1 MAVSKWEINKIGL
14 IDFWYYD
21 EEEFHFSE
29 GRLLLR
35 GSNGSGKSVTMQSFI
50 PLLLDGNKASERLD
64 PFGSKARRLENYLL
78 EEGDDRQERTGYL
91 YMEFKRKESDTYL
104 TIGIGMRAR
113 RGKNLESWY
122 FFITDGRRI
131 GKDFLLYKKLED
143 KITLSKQELKNRIGE
158 GGILVESQKEY
169 MKLVNEQL
177 FGYENS
183 DEYKELI
190 DLLIQLRTPKLSKD
204 FKPTV
209 INEILSKSLQSL
221 SEDDLRPMSEA
232 IENMDNLKS
241 RLESVKQS
249 KKAADKI
256 NDVYQKYNQVLLYEK
271 ALNFHENH
279 KQIQQSEKIIKE
291 NNEKKTE
298 WEEQLKAE
306 EKKEEQLGIELSAIE
321 EKKKDL
327 DQNDAAKI
335 REKQKELEDTTV
347 NLKKQLTEKEKLL
360 EQKKEK
366 QLELQ
371 QEEKKKQ
378 DEKQQKE
385 TEIKKQLDC
394 MDEYLEH
401 VSFDEQEF
409 LRKEL
414 TEEMEKPYHFEPVKG
429 QADILLSHVSE
440 GIEVLRQEQKAAKEQ
455 DDLLYSLEENERDK
469 EQRERNALLLES
481 AQREV
486 TEEFTEHLY
495 QWNGDNQE
503 LILPE
508 EELRKIINYMNQF
521 SMDSDFNQ
529 VRETIW
535 QEKSQ
540 RTAGLEKE
548 SIHLSQKH
556 KEAAE
561 VVVNR
566 QKELEEWRNQKDPE
580 PVKDEAVLKNR
591 AALEKAGIPFYPFY
605 KLIDFAEDGTQ
616 EQRNN
621 LEEALIH
628 MGLLDALIV
637 PSNYRDKV
645 LSMDKGVRD
654 CYLFGNVSKIEK
666 NLFSSLHIDEEI
678 NDIIL
683 YQEIVGILN
692 GIGLSDG
699 NTFISTDGNFG
710 IGVLKGTITKEY
722 KAKYIGVKA
731 RENYRLEMIEQLN
744 QLLSEEMNQE
754 EQLRN
759 QKEKMDNRIAVL
771 QQEYETFPSAE
782 DVRIA
787 AKDYGEECV
796 KIEQKKAE
804 IELLK
809 VKIKSVSEEL
819 NNIRIKAEK
828 ICRLVY
834 LKADLELFMQVKS
847 DLEGYRKEIYQLENF
862 HLTYL
867 HLVETLVS
875 VEGQLED
882 LRADMDD
889 ILYDTGNLTR
899 GIRKNQLEI
908 ENCEEQLKLCNYEQI
923 KAELELCIERLK
935 KIPNEIRSAAAKQA
949 ELQSG
954 LIYMGKEQQ
963 EREERLEIQR
973 SGLEL
978 SEKGF
983 VDEYKLGYV
992 PDLMEQ
998 VIGEAGGVPNVLQL
1012 AKKVIR
1018 VLALSEER
1026 RGEDYARTLQERFY
1040 LNISELVE
1048 YNLTMKEIFA
1058 DSSMKR
1064 LDIQAKYQGKQIS
1077 FASLIENLA
1086 KDIDVQENLVNDSDR
1101 ELFEDILANTISKKI
1116 RYRIY
1121 KSEEWVNKMNIL
1133 MGSMNTSSGL
1143 TLSLR
1148 WKEKRAEQ
1156 EEQLDTR
1163 ELVSLLKKDAEIMQE
1178 EEFKKLSDHFHSKVE
1193 EARRILSDTGNVQSF
1208 HAIMREVLDYRKWF
1222 EFQLYF
1228 QKTGVAKKEMT
1239 NNAFFTFSGGEKAMA
1254 MYVPL
1259 FSAVVAKYQGARSDA
1274 PRLVSLD
1281 EAFAGVD
1288 ETNIRD
1294 MFRLM
1299 VEFDFEFIIN
1309 SQILWGDYDSV
1320 PHLAIYQLL
1329 RPENAKFVSV
1339 IPYYWDGK
1347 QKQVVTDKEVFER

>member
-21 EEEFHFSE
+21 EEEFHFLE

-91 YMEFKRKESDTYL
+91 YMEFKRKESDAYL

-143 KITLSKQELKNRIGE
+143 KITLTKQELKNRLGE
-158 GGILVESQKEY
+158 GGILAESQKEY

-177 FGYENS
+177 FGYENA

-241 RLESVKQS
+241 RLESMKLS

-256 NDVYQKYNQVLLYEK
+256 NDIYQKYNQVLLFEK
-271 ALNFHENH
+271 ASQLNENG
-279 KQIQQSEKIIKE
+279 KQIQQSEKMIKE
-291 NNEKKTE
+291 NENKKKQ
-298 WEEQLKAE
+298 WEEELRAE
-306 EKKEEQLGIELSAIE
+306 KGREEDLLRELADLE

-327 DQNDAAKI
+327 DENDATKL
-335 REKQKELEDTTV
+335 REKQKELEEVTAGIET
-347 NLKKQLTEKEKLL
+347 QLKEKDKLL
-360 EQKKEK
+360 AQKKEK
-366 QLELQ
+366 QLEL
-371 QEEKKKQ
+371 EKNEKKKSE
-378 DEKQQKE
+378 EKQLKE
-385 TEIKKQLDC
+385 AEIISHLDN
-394 MDEYLEH
+394 MDEYLDQ
-401 VSFDEQEF
+401 VTFDEHEF

-414 TEEMEKPYHFEPVKG
+414 TEALEEPYHFQPIKG
-429 QADILLSHVSE
+429 QVDTLLSRVTE
-440 GIEVLRQEQKAAKEQ
+440 GVEVLRQEKKIAKEQ
-455 DDLLYSLEENERDK
+455 DDSIYSLEEK
-469 EQRERNALLLES
+469 EKELEQWEKNALLLEES
-481 AQREV
+481 QREV
-486 TEEFTEHLY
+486 TEEFIEHLY
-495 QWNGDNQE
+495 QWNSKNRE

-508 EELRKIINYMNQF
+508 EEIRNIISFMNQF
-521 SMDSDFNQ
+521 SINAEFNQ
-529 VRETIW
+529 IRDKIW
-535 QEKSQ
+535 KEKSQ
-540 RTAGLEKE
+540 RAAELEKKT
-548 SIHLSQKH
+548 IFTAQQL
-556 KEAAE
+556 KEAE
-561 VVVNR
+561 KVVLDR
-566 QKELEEWRNQKDPE
+566 QKELEEWCNKKDPE
-580 PVKDEAVLKNR
+580 PPKEEAILKSR
-591 AALEKAGIPFYPFY
+591 AALEKAEIPFYPFY
-605 KLIDFAEDGTQ
+605 KLIDFGDKMKEEEKDY
-616 EQRNN
+616 
-621 LEEALIH
+621 LEEALLH

-637 PSNYRDKV
+637 PSNYREKV
-645 LSMDKGVRD
+645 LGMDNGLRD
-654 CYLFGNVSKIEK
+654 KYLFGDVIKAPD
-666 NLFSSLHIDEEI
+666 NLFSTLNIDGEM

-692 GIGLSDG
+692 GIGLTEG
-699 NTFISTDGNFG
+699 NTFIDKEGNFG
-710 IGVLKGTITKEY
+710 LGILKGTITKEY
-722 KAKYIGVKA
+722 KSKYIGVKA
-731 RENYRLEMIEQLN
+731 RENYRQEMIAQLKVM
-744 QLLSEEMNQE
+744 LEAEEKAAEDLRGEKVKLE
-754 EQLRN
+754 ERI
-759 QKEKMDNRIAVL
+759 KEL
-771 QQEYETFPSAE
+771 EGEYEAFPPAE
-782 DVRIA
+782 DVKLA
-787 AKDYGEECV
+787 AKDYAEQSI
-796 KIEQKKAE
+796 KIEEKKAE
-804 IELLK
+804 ILTVKEKLK
-809 VKIKSVSEEL
+809 AISQEL
-819 NNIRIKAEK
+819 NDIRIQAEK
-828 ICRLVY
+828 ICRQVY
-834 LKADLELFMQVKS
+834 LKANLELFIQVKT
-847 DLEGYRKEIYQLENF
+847 DLEGYRKEIYQLENY
-862 HLTYL
+862 HLSYL
-867 HLVETLVS
+867 HLAELLTSIQV
-875 VEGQLED
+875 QLENIQM
-882 LRADMDD
+882 DMDD
-889 ILYDTGNLTR
+889 ILYDIGNMTR
-899 GIRKNQLEI
+899 NIRKNQMEI
-908 ENCEEQLKLCNYEQI
+908 DNCKEQLKLTNYDQI
-923 KAELELCIERLK
+923 KAELDHCIDRLK
-935 KIPNEIRSAAAKQA
+935 KIPGQVRGAAAKQA
-949 ELQSG
+949 ELTSG
-954 LIYMGKEQQ
+954 LSYLEKEQA
-963 EREERLEIQR
+963 EKEERLNLVRAEYQQ
-973 SGLEL
+973 

-983 VDEYKLGYV
+983 LEEYKLGYV
-992 PDLMEQ
+992 SGLME
-998 VIGEAGGVPNVLQL
+998 VEAVEGIQI
-1012 AKKVIR
+1012 AKKILR
-1018 VLALSEER
+1018 VLAISEDKT
-1026 RGEDYARTLQERFY
+1026 GEDYGRALQERFY

-1048 YNLTMKEIFA
+1048 YNLTMKEIFVGEEYHKN
-1058 DSSMKR
+1058 MKR

-1077 FASLIENLA
+1077 FTSLTENLA
-1086 KDIDVQENLVNDSDR
+1086 KDIAVQENLVNESDR

-1121 KSEEWVNKMNIL
+1121 KSEEWVNKMNLL

-1143 TLSLR
+1143 TLSLK

-1163 ELVSLLKKDAEIMQE
+1163 ELVYLLKKDADIMQE
-1178 EEFKKLSDHFHSKVE
+1178 EEFKKLSNHFHSKVE

-1228 QKTGVAKKEMT
+1228 QKTGMPKKEMT

-1309 SQILWGDYDSV
+1309 SQILWGDYDTV
-1320 PHLAIYQLL
+1320 PRLAIYQLL

-1347 QKQVVTDKEVFER
+1347 QKQVVTDQEVFEG